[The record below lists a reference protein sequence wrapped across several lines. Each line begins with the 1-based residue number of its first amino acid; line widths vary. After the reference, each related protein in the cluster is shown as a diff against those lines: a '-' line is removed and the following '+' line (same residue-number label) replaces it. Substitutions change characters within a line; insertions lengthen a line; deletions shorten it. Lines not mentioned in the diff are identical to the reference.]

1 MKKLLL
7 TAALIS
13 VATLAH
19 AQSNAPREVAENVAE
34 AVEQNFYDEARARTI
49 AAEVRAAASAGR
61 YDINDPA
68 QLATAL
74 TTTLS
79 PHDNHFRVEY
89 TPPGADSGGRAPPTL
104 RTPGG
109 APPPGSGPVRSPGA
123 PNGVDAR
130 GNYGIP
136 SAIMHPGGVGVIDIR
151 GFWAFSTEDAAS
163 SPAKRAMDAALTM
176 VSGAQALVFDLRD
189 CGGGSPAMVGYL
201 VGHFA
206 PEGANIYNTFH
217 GREGPEGQEL
227 PPVPPATGQRLNT
240 PIFIVISGRTGSA
253 CESFAYTMQSA
264 RLATIVGDA
273 SAGAANPGGMIPVGE
288 GLAVFVSAGTP
299 INPITGRN
307 WEGAGVIPNVAVPA
321 NDALTHARALALE
334 AVAASNDQ
342 AAALEAN
349 WALASLRAESA
360 PAPRNLNQYAGAY
373 GPRTISVENNR
384 LMLRR
389 DRRPPLTLLPL
400 ERDLFAVEGAAP
412 LQRIRFDRDTRGRIT
427 GLTLNLVSGQ
437 QIRAL
442 KD

>member
-68 QLATAL
+68 DLAAAL
-74 TTTLS
+74 TATLS
-79 PHDNHFRVEY
+79 PHDGHFRVEY
-89 TPPGADSGGRAPPTL
+89 TPPAATTNSGPRGPIPGADARA
-104 RTPGG
+104 
-109 APPPGSGPVRSPGA
+109 
-123 PNGVDAR
+123 
-130 GNYGIP
+130 NYGVP
-136 SAIMHPGGVGVIDIR
+136 SAIMYPGGVGVIDMR
-151 GFWAFSTEDAAS
+151 AFAHFTPEDAAT
-163 SPAKRAMDAALTM
+163 SPAKRAIDAALTM
-176 VSGAQALVFDLRD
+176 VSGAQALVFDVRD

-217 GREGPEGQEL
+217 GRGGPEGQET

-240 PIFIVISGRTGSA
+240 PVFVVISGRTGSA
-253 CESFAYTMQSA
+253 CESFAYTLQSA
-264 RLATIVGDA
+264 RLATIVGDP
-273 SAGAANPGGMIPVGE
+273 SGGAANPGGTIPVGD
-288 GLAVFVSAGTP
+288 GLAVFVSGGTP

-307 WEGAGVIPNVAVPA
+307 WEGAGVIPDVAVSA
-321 NDALTHARALALE
+321 HDALTRARALALE
-334 AVAASNDQ
+334 AVAGGADQ

-427 GLTLNLVSGQ
+427 GLTLSLVTGQ